1 MSDPA
6 PQRTRRD
13 RIALKNQ
20 GQTRRHWRALGWV
33 VFLLSVLAGWVLL
46 PFLTPLL
53 LAAWSAHLA
62 WPVYQK
68 LARGVRQ
75 RERAA
80 AVLTVLLVVLMLT
93 PLVVASLSLAG
104 SAIELGKK
112 VLSSESGIEALKA
125 LADGG
130 NGTSSI
136 DVRNFDLQQ
145 WIDLATKHGIQALGA
160 ANTLL
165 GVATQVVVGLVVFVA
180 GFYAFLVE
188 GKPLYA
194 WFLDRSPLSR
204 GHSHR
209 LAQAFLETGNG
220 LLIGVG
226 LTALIQGL
234 VAMLGYLITG
244 VPSALVLGL
253 ATAIASLV
261 PSVGSGLV
269 WVPVAAGLA
278 VSGRT
283 GAALVLTA
291 IGCFVATVDNLLR
304 PLLMKYG
311 SLRLHALVLFLAMLG
326 GLAVFGGSGLILGPL
341 ILRLATEGLTIWKE
355 HRANGVVEA
364 DTPTPPQLA

>member
-1 MSDPA
+1 MSDPE

-13 RIALKNQ
+13 RIALRNQ
-20 GQTRRHWRALGWV
+20 GPTRRHWAALGWL
-33 VFLLSVLAGWVLL
+33 VFVLSILAGWVLL

-68 LARGVRQ
+68 VARGVRQ

-80 AVLTVLLVVLMLT
+80 AVLTVLLVVSMVT
-93 PLVVASLSLAG
+93 PVAIAALSLAG

-112 VLSSESGIEALKA
+112 VLSSESGLEALKA

-130 NGTSSI
+130 NGTATI

-165 GVATQVVVGLVVFVA
+165 GVATQVTVGLVVFVA
-180 GFYAFLVE
+180 AFYAFLVE

-194 WFLDRSPLSR
+194 WLLDRSPLSR

-209 LAQAFLETGNG
+209 LGQAFLETGNG

-234 VAMLGYLITG
+234 VAMVGYLLTG

-253 ATAIASLV
+253 ATAFASLV

-304 PLLMKYG
+304 PLLVKYG
-311 SLRLHALVLFLAMLG
+311 SLKLHGLVLFLAMLG

-341 ILRLATEGLTIWKE
+341 ILRLTAEALTIWKE
-355 HRANGVVEA
+355 HRAGSVETEEA
-364 DTPTPPQLA
+364 TPQPD

>member
-1 MSDPA
+1 MSDPE

-13 RIALKNQ
+13 RIALRNQ

-33 VFLLSVLAGWVLL
+33 VFALSLLAGWVLL

-68 LARGVRQ
+68 VAKGVRQ

-80 AVLTVLLVVLMLT
+80 AVLTVLLVVSMLT
-93 PLVVASLSLAG
+93 PLAVASLSMAG

-112 VLSSESGIEALKA
+112 VLSSESGLEALKA
-125 LADGG
+125 LAAGG
-130 NGTSSI
+130 NGESV

-165 GVATQVVVGLVVFVA
+165 GVATQIVVGLVVFVA
-180 GFYAFLVE
+180 AFYAFLVE

-194 WFLDRSPLSR
+194 WLLDRSPLSR

-209 LAQAFLETGNG
+209 LAEAFLETGNG

-234 VAMLGYLITG
+234 VAMVGYLVTG

-341 ILRLATEGLTIWKE
+341 ILRLAAESLTIWKE
-355 HRANGVVEA
+355 HRANTTWDAEA
-364 DTPTPPQLA
+364 LTPQSD